1 MAKSDV
7 GTITVYLEAQAQQ
20 FDAKMKAAGKSVGKF
35 QATVK
40 AATGKMSVAWA
51 SLQAKI
57 SLVTGVVEAG
67 FRSATAVMK
76 IFSGDIETAYEGL
89 RKLPLGIGALVDSM
103 NDLIMAIPAVSAA
116 FVRQS
121 SILEKH
127 HRDLEKLTARVA
139 KTRAALAKMGDFTN
153 TPGDGYRRLQQLS
166 MSERGESLE
175 FDRSEE
181 KRKLINQYN
190 KAAGDLDRMAMRGEI
205 SQAAARKAMS
215 EALEVSDRRM
225 EYINKYYDRL
235 AATADLEKKVA
246 AIQGQ
251 AADNL
256 SGLHNAMNHELHL
269 LAVRGAE
276 EAEIADMRLRKHKAI
291 TDALEDQR
299 AALERAGA
307 SESTVADAAK
317 QIVEHATSGIQDL
330 EIRLESLLAKQR
342 EMKAQ
347 GPDVTSM
354 SFSTAVGS
362 IVLPDRKQANV
373 TRREQLI
380 AARKTNELIAKTND
394 RLMALGTTMP

>member
-35 QATVK
+35 QSMVK
-40 AATGKMSVAWA
+40 KATGHMADAW
-51 SLQAKI
+51 STLQTKI
-57 SLVTGVVEAG
+57 SVVSGAAEAG
-67 FRSATAVMK
+67 FRSVAAAIK
-76 IFSGDIETAYEGL
+76 IFSGDIEDGYESL
-89 RKLPLGIGALVDSM
+89 RKLPFGVGAVVDSM
-103 NDLIMAIPAVSAA
+103 HDLLMATPYWSEA
-116 FVRQS
+116 FAEQAY
-121 SILEKH
+121 ILEE
-127 HRDLEKLTARVA
+127 HRKGLAKLEKQVKDVTSA
-139 KTRAALAKMGDFTN
+139 F
-153 TPGDGYRRLQQLS
+153 
-166 MSERGESLE
+166 
-175 FDRSEE
+175 
-181 KRKLINQYN
+181 
-190 KAAGDLDRMAMRGEI
+190 KAAGDFRSLSGKDQSTRLRRLTTDDDLAFDRAAEIRKLDDELLGVERTLVALAAAGKM
-205 SQAAARKAMS
+205 SHQAAQKAIKESYETEAR
-215 EALEVSDRRM
+215 RRDI
-225 EYINKYYDRL
+225 INEYYDRL
-235 AATADLEKKVA
+235 TATADLEKKVA

-256 SGLHNAMNHELHL
+256 RGLHNEMDHDLHL

-307 SESTVADAAK
+307 SGSIVADAAK
-317 QIVEHATSGIQDL
+317 QIAEHATSGIQDL

-342 EMKAQ
+342 DMKAQ

-362 IVLPDRKQANV
+362 IVLPDRRQANV

>member
-20 FDAKMKAAGKSVGKF
+20 FDTKMKAAGKSVGKF

-40 AATGKMSVAWA
+40 AATGKMSVAWT
-51 SLQAKI
+51 SLQSKI
-57 SLVTGVVEAG
+57 SLVTGGAEGA
-67 FRSATAVMK
+67 FRSVAAAIK
-76 IFSGDIETAYEGL
+76 IFSGDIEDGYESL
-89 RKLPLGIGALVDSM
+89 RKLPFGVGAVVDSM
-103 NDLIMAIPAVSAA
+103 HDLLMATPAWSEA
-116 FVRQS
+116 FAEQAY
-121 SILEKH
+121 ILEE
-127 HRDLEKLTARVA
+127 HRKGLAKLEKQVKDVTSA
-139 KTRAALAKMGDFTN
+139 
-153 TPGDGYRRLQQLS
+153 
-166 MSERGESLE
+166 
-175 FDRSEE
+175 
-181 KRKLINQYN
+181 I
-190 KAAGDLDRMAMRGEI
+190 KAAGDFRSLSGKDQSTRLRRLTTDDDLAFDRAAEIRKLDDELLGVERTLVALAAAGKM
-205 SQAAARKAMS
+205 SHQAAQKAIKESYETEAR
-215 EALEVSDRRM
+215 RRDI
-225 EYINKYYDRL
+225 INEYYDRL
-235 AATADLEKKVA
+235 TATADLEKKVA

-256 SGLHNAMNHELHL
+256 RGLHNEMDHDLHL

-291 TDALEDQR
+291 TEALEDQR

-347 GPDVTSM
+347 GPDRTSM